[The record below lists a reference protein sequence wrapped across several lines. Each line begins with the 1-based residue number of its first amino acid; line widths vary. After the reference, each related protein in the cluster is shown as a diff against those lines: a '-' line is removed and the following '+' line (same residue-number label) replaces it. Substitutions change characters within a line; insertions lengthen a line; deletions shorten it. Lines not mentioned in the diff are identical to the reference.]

1 MTLHH
6 QTCETSR
13 AIHEFVKE
21 RIALPQV
28 TNIWML
34 MDEANDIIPR
44 SSWLTLAV
52 TSIAAFMIAIE
63 TSIIS
68 LALPQLRDG
77 FPDASES
84 KLSWIVNA
92 YTIGVASLL
101 LVSGWLADRY
111 GRKKMFFW
119 GLFVFL
125 IASCAAG
132 LAPSANFL
140 IAARVLQ
147 AIGGALQYPA
157 GLALLLAAFPP
168 SKLQTAIGTWGA
180 MGGLAAALG
189 PSLGALLVDAF
200 GWQAVFFINVPVAG
214 IVIILGPRWVPESVS
229 DSIPD
234 KVDLISVPL
243 ASLGVG
249 IAILAITQGDKWG
262 WSSLN
267 LILSFIIAFLLV
279 TAFILRSQRHSAPLF
294 DLGLFKL
301 KTFSVGMIGTVFF
314 MVAFFSWLI
323 SLPTFIQSVWGWSVL
338 KTGFA
343 IAPAP
348 LLTAFVSPPAGRIAE
363 RIGNGPILTI
373 GGLLGATGLTLHLIF
388 TDTQP
393 DYFMG
398 IFIPGILIGFAAGF
412 GFAQLIGAA
421 MRDVPRDQFGMAG
434 AGRTTIFQLALALGV
449 ALAFTIIG
457 RPDSP
462 QAALDGLQTTW
473 ILGIFCY
480 IGQTLLFALFGG
492 SDKTSA
498 T

>member
-1 MTLHH
+1 
-6 QTCETSR
+6 
-13 AIHEFVKE
+13 
-21 RIALPQV
+21 
-28 TNIWML
+28 
-34 MDEANDIIPR
+34 MDETNDIIPR

-84 KLSWIVNA
+84 KLSWVVNA

-125 IASCAAG
+125 VASCAAG

-140 IAARVLQ
+140 IAARVAQ
-147 AIGGALQYPA
+147 AIGGAMQYPA

-168 SKLQTAIGTWGA
+168 SKIQTAIGTWGA

-214 IVIILGPRWVPESVS
+214 LVIVIGPRWVPESVS
-229 DSIPD
+229 DSIPE

-262 WSSLN
+262 WSSTN
-267 LILSFIIAFLLV
+267 LILSFAIAFLLV
-279 TAFILRSQRHSAPLF
+279 TAFIIRSRKHSEPLF
-294 DLGLFKL
+294 DLDLFKI

-323 SLPTFIQSVWGWSVL
+323 SLPSFIQSVWGWSVL

-348 LLTAFVSPPAGRIAE
+348 LLTAFISPPAGRLAE
-363 RIGNGPILTI
+363 RIGNGPLLTV
-373 GGLLGATGLTLHLIF
+373 GGLLGATGLALHLAF
-388 TDTQP
+388 TNAEP
-393 DYFMG
+393 DYFKG
-398 IFIPGILIGFAAGF
+398 ILIPGVLIGFAAGF

-457 RPDSP
+457 RPDTP
-462 QAALDGLQTTW
+462 QAALDGLQVTW
-473 ILGIFCY
+473 VLGIGCY
-480 IGQTLLFALFGG
+480 IAQTLLFAFFGG
-492 SDKTSA
+492 SDKTLRVKSG
-498 T
+498 

>member
-1 MTLHH
+1 
-6 QTCETSR
+6 
-13 AIHEFVKE
+13 
-21 RIALPQV
+21 
-28 TNIWML
+28 

-44 SSWLTLAV
+44 SAWLTLAV

-77 FPDASES
+77 FPEASES
-84 KLSWIVNA
+84 KLSWIINA

-111 GRKKMFFW
+111 GRKKLFFW
-119 GLFVFL
+119 GLLVFL
-125 IASCAAG
+125 VASCAAG

-140 IAARVLQ
+140 IGARILQ
-147 AIGGALQYPA
+147 AIGGAMQYPA

-168 SKLQTAIGTWGA
+168 SKIQTAIGTWGA

-200 GWQAVFFINVPVAG
+200 GWQAVFFINVPVAAL
-214 IVIILGPRWVPESVS
+214 VIIFGPKWVPESVS
-229 DSIPD
+229 DSIPS

-249 IAILAITQGDKWG
+249 MAILAITQGDKWG
-262 WSSLN
+262 WSSFS
-267 LILSFIIAFLLV
+267 LIFSFVLAGLLV
-279 TAFILRSQRHSAPLF
+279 TAFVIRSQRHSAPLF
-294 DLGLFKL
+294 DLALFRL
-301 KTFSVGMIGTVFF
+301 KTFSVGMVGTVFF
-314 MVAFFSWLI
+314 MIAFFSWLI

-363 RIGNGPILTI
+363 RIGNGPLLTI
-373 GGLLGATGLTLHLIF
+373 GGVFGAAGLSLHLIF
-388 TDTQP
+388 TKIEP
-393 DYFMG
+393 DYIKG
-398 IFIPGILIGFAAGF
+398 IFIPGVLIGFAAGF

-421 MRDVPRDQFGMAG
+421 MRDVPRDKFGMAG

-457 RPDSP
+457 RPDNP
-462 QAALDGLQTTW
+462 QAALDGLQATW
-473 ILGIFCY
+473 ILGIACY
-480 IGQTLLFALFGG
+480 IFQIFLFAFFGG
-492 SDKTSA
+492 PAKTTKTTS
-498 T
+498 TRFTP

>member
-1 MTLHH
+1 M
-6 QTCETSR
+6 
-13 AIHEFVKE
+13 KE
-21 RIALPQV
+21 RIALPDV
-28 TNIWML
+28 TNVWML
-34 MDEANDIIPR
+34 MEEANDIIPR

-68 LALPQLRDG
+68 LALPQLREG

-125 IASCAAG
+125 VASCGAG

-140 IAARVLQ
+140 IAVRILQ
-147 AIGGALQYPA
+147 AIGGAMQYPA

-214 IVIILGPRWVPESVS
+214 IVIIFGPRWVLESVS

-267 LILSFIIAFLLV
+267 LILSFAIALLLV
-279 TAFILRSQRHSAPLF
+279 TAFVIRSNRHKAPLF
-294 DLGLFKL
+294 DLDLFKL

-323 SLPTFIQSVWGWSVL
+323 SLPSFIQSVWGWSVL

-348 LLTAFVSPPAGRIAE
+348 LLTAFVSPPAGRLAE
-363 RIGNGPILTI
+363 R
-373 GGLLGATGLTLHLIF
+373 
-388 TDTQP
+388 
-393 DYFMG
+393 
-398 IFIPGILIGFAAGF
+398 
-412 GFAQLIGAA
+412 
-421 MRDVPRDQFGMAG
+421 
-434 AGRTTIFQLALALGV
+434 
-449 ALAFTIIG
+449 
-457 RPDSP
+457 
-462 QAALDGLQTTW
+462 
-473 ILGIFCY
+473 
-480 IGQTLLFALFGG
+480 
-492 SDKTSA
+492 
-498 T
+498 